1 MSKQL
6 KLIVATSKNGVIGRD
21 GAMPWHLPDDL
32 KYFKEKTNG
41 SIIIMGRKTFDSL
54 GRVLPNRE
62 HWILTREEESR
73 INKDNNPNV
82 KVFHDSFSVVSALMR
97 DTRDGYVIGGGAIY
111 KMFLPFVSTCYVT
124 EIETEINDGDTFFK
138 LPNYF
143 KETRRVYHPI
153 DEKHKF
159 GFSFVTYE
167 RTRPLE

>member
-21 GAMPWHLPDDL
+21 GTMPWHLPDDL

-41 SIIIMGRKTFDSL
+41 SIIILGRKTFDTL

-62 HWILTREEESR
+62 HWILSREEESR

-111 KMFLPFVSTCYVT
+111 KMFLPFVSICYVT
-124 EIETEINDGDTFFK
+124 EIETEITDGDTFFT

-153 DEKHKF
+153 DEKHEF

-167 RTRPLE
+167 RNRPL

>member
-6 KLIVATSKNGVIGRD
+6 KLIVATSKNGAIGRD
-21 GAMPWHLPDDL
+21 GTMPWHLPDDL
-32 KYFKEKTNG
+32 KYFKEKTDG
-41 SIIIMGRKTFDSL
+41 SIIILGRKTFDTI

-82 KVFHDSFSVVSALMR
+82 KVFHDSFSVVSALMK

-124 EIETEINDGDTFFK
+124 EIETEITDGDTFFK

-143 KETRRVYHPI
+143 KEMRRVYHPI
-153 DEKHKF
+153 DEKHEF

>member
-21 GAMPWHLPDDL
+21 GTMPWHLPDDL

-54 GRVLPNRE
+54 SGVLPNRE
-62 HWILTREEESR
+62 HWILSREEKSR

-82 KVFHDSFSVVSALMR
+82 KVFHDSFSVVSALMK

-111 KMFLPFVSTCYVT
+111 KMFLPFVSACYVT
-124 EIETEINDGDTFFK
+124 EIETEIADGDTFFK

-143 KETRRVYHPI
+143 KEVRRVYHSI

>member
-1 MSKQL
+1 MNKQL
-6 KLIVATSKNGVIGRD
+6 KLIVATSKNEVIGRD
-21 GAMPWHLPDDL
+21 GTMPWHLPDDL

-41 SIIIMGRKTFDSL
+41 SIIILGRKTFDTL

-97 DTRDGYVIGGGAIY
+97 DTRDGYIIGGGDIY

-124 EIETEINDGDTFFK
+124 EIETEITDGDTFFK

-143 KETRRVYHPI
+143 KETRRVYHPV
-153 DEKHKF
+153 DEKHEF

-167 RTRPLE
+167 RTRPL

>member
-21 GAMPWHLPDDL
+21 GTMPWHLPDDL
-32 KYFKEKTNG
+32 KYFKEKTDG
-41 SIIIMGRKTFDSL
+41 SIIIMGRKTFSSL
-54 GRVLPNRE
+54 GGVLPNRE

-97 DTRDGYVIGGGAIY
+97 DTRDGYIIGGGAIY
-111 KMFLPFVSTCYVT
+111 KMFLPFVSTCYIT
-124 EIETEINDGDTFFK
+124 EIETEITDGDTFFT

-143 KETRRVYHPI
+143 KETRRVYHPV
-153 DEKHKF
+153 DEKHEF

-167 RTRPLE
+167 RTRPL

>member
-21 GAMPWHLPDDL
+21 GIMPWHLPDDL

-41 SIIIMGRKTFDSL
+41 SIIILGRKTFDTL

-82 KVFHDSFSVVSALMR
+82 KVFHNSFSAVSALMR

-124 EIETEINDGDTFFK
+124 EIETEITDGDTFFK

-153 DEKHKF
+153 DEKHEF

-167 RTRPLE
+167 RNRPL

>member
-1 MSKQL
+1 M
-6 KLIVATSKNGVIGRD
+6 
-21 GAMPWHLPDDL
+21 
-32 KYFKEKTNG
+32 
-41 SIIIMGRKTFDSL
+41 
-54 GRVLPNRE
+54 LPNRE
-62 HWILTREEESR
+62 HWILSREEESR
-73 INKDNNPNV
+73 INKNNNPNV

-111 KMFLPFVSTCYVT
+111 KMFLPFVSTCYIT
-124 EIETEINDGDTFFK
+124 EIETEITDGDTFFK

-153 DEKHKF
+153 DEKHEF

>member
-21 GAMPWHLPDDL
+21 GTMPWHLPDDM
-32 KYFKEKTNG
+32 KYFKEKTDG
-41 SIIIMGRKTFDSL
+41 SIIILGRKTFDTI

-82 KVFHDSFSVVSALMR
+82 KVFYDSFSVVSALMK

-111 KMFLPFVSTCYVT
+111 KMLLPFASTCYKRKSKLMFFIDWMV
-124 EIETEINDGDTFFK
+124 DTSSFFK
-138 LPNYF
+138 II
-143 KETRRVYHPI
+143 R
-153 DEKHKF
+153 
-159 GFSFVTYE
+159 
-167 RTRPLE
+167 

>member
-21 GAMPWHLPDDL
+21 GTMPWHLPDDL
-32 KYFKEKTNG
+32 KYFKEKTDG
-41 SIIIMGRKTFDSL
+41 SIIIMGRKTFSSL
-54 GRVLPNRE
+54 GGVLPNRE

-111 KMFLPFVSTCYVT
+111 KMFLPFVSTCYIT
-124 EIETEINDGDTFFK
+124 EIETEITDGDTFFT

-143 KETRRVYHPI
+143 KETRRVYHPV
-153 DEKHKF
+153 DEKHEF

-167 RTRPLE
+167 RTRPL

>member
-21 GAMPWHLPDDL
+21 GTMPWHLPDDL

-41 SIIIMGRKTFDSL
+41 SIIIMGRKTFGSL
-54 GRVLPNRE
+54 GRVLHNRE

-97 DTRDGYVIGGGAIY
+97 DTRNGYVIGGGAIY

-124 EIETEINDGDTFFK
+124 EIETEITDGDTFFT

-143 KETRRVYHPI
+143 KEIRRVYHPI
-153 DEKHKF
+153 DEKHEF

>member
-6 KLIVATSKNGVIGRD
+6 KLIVATSKNGIIGRD
-21 GAMPWHLPDDL
+21 GTMPWHLPDDL

-97 DTRDGYVIGGGAIY
+97 DTRDGYIIGGGAIY
-111 KMFLPFVSTCYVT
+111 KMFLPFVSTCYIT
-124 EIETEINDGDTFFK
+124 EIETEITDGDTFFT

-153 DEKHKF
+153 DEKHEF

>member
-21 GAMPWHLPDDL
+21 STMPWHLPDDL

-41 SIIIMGRKTFDSL
+41 NIIILGRKTFDTF

-97 DTRDGYVIGGGAIY
+97 DTRDGYVIGGAAIY

-124 EIETEINDGDTFFK
+124 EIETEITGGDTFFT

-153 DEKHKF
+153 DEKHEF

-167 RTRPLE
+167 RNRPL

>member
-21 GAMPWHLPDDL
+21 GIIPWHLPNDL

-54 GRVLPNRE
+54 GRVLSNRE
-62 HWILTREEESR
+62 HWILLREEESR

-97 DTRDGYVIGGGAIY
+97 DARDGYVIGGGAIY

-124 EIETEINDGDTFFK
+124 EIETEITDGDTFFK

-143 KETRRVYHPI
+143 KEIRRVYHPI
-153 DEKHKF
+153 DEKHEF
-159 GFSFVTYE
+159 GCC
-167 RTRPLE
+167 R

>member
-21 GAMPWHLPDDL
+21 GTMPWHLPDDL

-41 SIIIMGRKTFDSL
+41 SIIILGRKTFSSL
-54 GRVLPNRE
+54 GGVLPNRE

-111 KMFLPFVSTCYVT
+111 KMFLPFVSTCYIT
-124 EIETEINDGDTFFK
+124 EIETEITDGDTFFT

-143 KETRRVYHPI
+143 KETRRVYHPV
-153 DEKHKF
+153 DEKHEF

-167 RTRPLE
+167 RTRPL

>member
-1 MSKQL
+1 M
-6 KLIVATSKNGVIGRD
+6 
-21 GAMPWHLPDDL
+21 
-32 KYFKEKTNG
+32 
-41 SIIIMGRKTFDSL
+41 
-54 GRVLPNRE
+54 LPNRE
-62 HWILTREEESR
+62 HWILSREEESR
-73 INKDNNPNV
+73 INKDNNSNV

-124 EIETEINDGDTFFK
+124 EIETEITDGDTFFT

-153 DEKHKF
+153 DEKHEF

-167 RTRPLE
+167 RTRPL

>member
-6 KLIVATSKNGVIGRD
+6 KLIVAISKNEVIGKD
-21 GAMPWHLPDDL
+21 GTMPWHLPDDL
-32 KYFKEKTNG
+32 KYFKEKTDG

-62 HWILTREEESR
+62 HWILSREEESR
-73 INKDNNPNV
+73 INKDNNSNV
-82 KVFHDSFSVVSALMR
+82 KVFHNSFSVVSALMK

-124 EIETEINDGDTFFK
+124 EIETEISDGDTFFK

-153 DEKHKF
+153 DEKHEF